1 MCHVFCRI
9 ADVDLPECRTRG
21 SARYRLPFS
30 LPRFATYQDRT
41 VLLRPWELPSSYP
54 LVAPDYAKTRSSLAK
69 KFGLGRKGPAAP
81 KRAPSYEQ
89 VRAKRSQYRMVTRPL
104 TICYDY
110 LLAVH
115 VLHVET
121 TRMSTNWPNRRLADL
136 TSQELQ
142 GRAAEYRRMAI
153 LASGQDTI
161 RALNTLAVRLAM
173 LAAKREVE
181 KTLGDAT
188 CKGQG
193 E

>member
-1 MCHVFCRI
+1 
-9 ADVDLPECRTRG
+9 
-21 SARYRLPFS
+21 
-30 LPRFATYQDRT
+30 
-41 VLLRPWELPSSYP
+41 
-54 LVAPDYAKTRSSLAK
+54 
-69 KFGLGRKGPAAP
+69 
-81 KRAPSYEQ
+81 
-89 VRAKRSQYRMVTRPL
+89 
-104 TICYDY
+104 
-110 LLAVH
+110 
-115 VLHVET
+115 
-121 TRMSTNWPNRRLADL
+121 MSTNWPNRRLADL

-153 LASGQDTI
+153 LASGQDAI